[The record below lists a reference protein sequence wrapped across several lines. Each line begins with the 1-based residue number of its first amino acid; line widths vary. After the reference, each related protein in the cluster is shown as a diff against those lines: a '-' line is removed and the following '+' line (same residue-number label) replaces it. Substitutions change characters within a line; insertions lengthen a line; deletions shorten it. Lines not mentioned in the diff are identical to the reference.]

1 MVDGGVLIVGLWGPV
16 AVIRASATG
25 ALDADADLTVVP
37 GLRARR
43 LLASLALADGRTRSA
58 TALIDDVWGDDPP
71 RSPTAALH
79 TQISRLRHLIGA
91 AHLEATGTGYR
102 LVGCRTDI
110 DLVTDLVH
118 AAEAADEA
126 VAAARSW
133 RRGVPGD
140 DLGADGPG
148 GPVAEVRQRAARAQD
163 RLDRREFDAAMGAG
177 NADAARVVAEN
188 RCRRDPLDESAHLDL
203 MHALAAGGRVAEAVA
218 VYAGLRRRLV
228 TELGVDPGPRIAA
241 LHAELLAAEDD
252 PGEPA
257 TAEDGRVPAPGSG
270 RGVGL
275 LADTTEL
282 VGRAADVDALAGL
295 LGSGRL
301 VTVQGPGGV
310 GKTRVATS
318 VGHRLVDAGATVFY
332 APLAPIRDADDLVP
346 AIAAVLGVGES
357 ELAASG
363 RPRRTVGDLRVRLID
378 SVRGRDLVLILDNC
392 EQVIDACARLVAELL
407 VADARIRVLTTSR
420 APLLLAGEQIYQLPT
435 LDVDAGGSAVELF
448 VTRARAVRPDAD
460 LQPAAVAALCV
471 HLDGLPLAIELAAAR
486 IRTMTVDEIADR
498 LVERFALLRG
508 TDRTAPDR
516 HRTLYAVIEW
526 SWDLLD
532 ADGRRA
538 LRRLCRLPGGFT
550 AGAAGIILGFSG
562 FRLDDALT
570 ALANQSLLAVTES
583 GGRVRYR
590 MLEMVREFGESTLA
604 TDADESLSVHTAMR
618 RWAREVARQAVEQYE
633 TRVDAHL
640 VRHVADDSENL
651 VWVLREC
658 LRLIESGDEGDSAV
672 VADAL
677 DTLIRVFPVLASFWM
692 ARGLHA
698 EVVSWGA
705 RVLLALPAP
714 PEDLQDERLRRD
726 WMATVET
733 AGAHQVVRGDL
744 RLIARCRYHLR
755 RLHRPEKT
763 YDDAVELAA
772 ACVLSRTP
780 TAAIAHLVRGTRAR
794 DARVSLTSHVA
805 RMNLA
810 ENLGDLDGALRDG
823 RRVIERAVELG
834 DFWMSGMARVALAGL
849 HGQQCR
855 WQRAIAYYRAGLV
868 DLERLEAEDDV
879 LQSRTCLVA
888 ALASA
893 GDIDAA
899 EREFEILADGWT
911 PDDPDPQGG
920 PETAG
925 VIMLV
930 AAELACERGEVDTA
944 GALYRRATSTLR
956 RDHPLGVQDP
966 AVSMMLG
973 VIAVGLWR
981 CGLTADAR
989 ALLPLLVEAV
999 DLTLSGTAWR
1009 DLPQAGTVARA
1020 LGTILC
1026 TDDAL
1031 RADGARIL
1039 MLSRRMRGRRD
1050 FPGCAAVDEQVI
1062 AVSGLS
1068 EDRWHTETRGLES
1081 LSRHQAT
1088 ERLRSILASR
1098 ADDVERLGRSGV
1110 AHVGAHGQRREDR
1123 HDDGGAE

>member
-1 MVDGGVLIVGLWGPV
+1 MVDGGVLIVGVWGPV

-25 ALDADADLTVVP
+25 VLDADADLTVVP

-43 LLASLALADGRTRSA
+43 LLVSLALADGRTRSA

-110 DLVTDLVH
+110 DVITEL
-118 AAEAADEA
+118 ADASGDSGEA
-126 VAAARSW
+126 VAAARAW

-140 DLGADGPG
+140 DLGSDGPDG
-148 GPVAEVRQRAARAQD
+148 LVSEVRVRAARVQD
-163 RLDRREFDAAMGAG
+163 RIDRREFDAAMGAG
-177 NADAARVVAEN
+177 AADTARLVAER
-188 RCRRDPLDESAHLDL
+188 RCRRGTLDESAHLDL
-203 MHALAAGGRVAEAVA
+203 MRALVAGGRTADAVLVFA
-218 VYAGLRRRLV
+218 DLRRRLV
-228 TELGVDPGPRIAA
+228 TELGVDPGPQIAA
-241 LHAELLAAEDD
+241 LHAELIAAQ
-252 PGEPA
+252 
-257 TAEDGRVPAPGSG
+257 DGRGDPSRPTGPG

-275 LADTTEL
+275 LAATTEL
-282 VGRAADVDALAGL
+282 VGRADDVDALVDL
-295 LGSGRL
+295 LRAGRL

-310 GKTRVATS
+310 GKTRVAST

-332 APLAPIRDADDLVP
+332 VPLAPIRDADDLVP
-346 AIAAVLGVGES
+346 AVAAVLGVGES

-363 RPRRTVGDLRVRLID
+363 RPRRTVGDLRARLID
-378 SVRGRDLVLILDNC
+378 SIRGRDVVLILDNC
-392 EQVIDACARLVAELL
+392 EQVIDGCARLVGELL

-420 APLLLAGEQIYQLPT
+420 APLLLSGEQIYQLPT
-435 LDVDAGGSAVELF
+435 LDVDAEGSAVELF

-460 LQPAAVAALCV
+460 LRPDAVAALCA

-486 IRTMTVDEIADR
+486 IRTMTVDEIADG

-532 ADGRRA
+532 DDGRRA
-538 LRRLCRLPGGFT
+538 QCRLCRLPGGFT
-550 AGAAGIILGFSG
+550 ADAAAIILGFRG
-562 FRLDDALT
+562 FRLHDVLT

-583 GGRVRYR
+583 DGRVRYR
-590 MLEMVREFGESTLA
+590 MLETVREFGERTLA
-604 TDADESLSVHTAMR
+604 AQADESLAVDTAMR
-618 RWAREVARQAVEQYE
+618 RWARQLALEAVEQYE

-640 VRHVADDSENL
+640 VRRLADDSENL
-651 VWVLREC
+651 VWVLRDC
-658 LRLIESGDEGDSAV
+658 LRLLEARDDGGPAGVDSAV

-677 DTLIRVFPVLASFWM
+677 DTLIRVFPVLAAYWM

-698 EVVSWGA
+698 EVVTWGA
-705 RVLLALPAP
+705 RVLVTVPAP
-714 PEDLQDERLRRD
+714 PTGLDDERLRRD

-733 AGAHQVVRGDL
+733 AGAHQLVRGNL
-744 RLIARCRYHLR
+744 RLIARGRYHLR

-780 TAAIAHLVRGTRAR
+780 TAAIAHMVRG
-794 DARVSLTSHVA
+794 ARVSDPRVALTARVA

-810 ENLGDLDGALRDG
+810 ENLGDLDAAMRDG
-823 RRVIERAVELG
+823 LEVIDRAVELG

-849 HGQQCR
+849 HGQQGR
-855 WQRAIAYYRAGLV
+855 WQRAIASYRAGLV
-868 DLERLEAEDDV
+868 DLVRLDAEDDV
-879 LQSRTCLVA
+879 LQSRSYLVA
-888 ALASA
+888 ALVSA
-893 GDIDAA
+893 GDLAA
-899 EREFEILADGWT
+899 ADHEFAILSGGWT
-911 PDDPDPQGG
+911 PPDPDPQGG

-925 VIMLV
+925 LIMLI
-930 AAELACERGEVDTA
+930 AAELAFAHGEIEVA
-944 GALYRRATSTLR
+944 GTLYRRATTTLR

-973 VIAVGLWR
+973 VIVVGLWR
-981 CGLTADAR
+981 CGLIADAR
-989 ALLPLLVEAV
+989 ALVGLLVEAV
-999 DLTLSGTAWR
+999 GLTLAGSAWR
-1009 DLPQAGTVARA
+1009 DLPQAGTVTRA
-1020 LGTILC
+1020 LGCVLC
-1026 TDDAL
+1026 TDDVL
-1031 RADGARIL
+1031 SSDGARL
-1039 MLSRRMRGRRD
+1039 LVLSQVLRARRD
-1050 FPGCAAVDEQVI
+1050 IPGCAAVDEDLI

-1068 EDRWHTETRGLES
+1068 EAQWDNETRGLRN
-1081 LSRHQAT
+1081 LSRRQAA
-1088 ERLRSILASR
+1088 ERVRSILASR
-1098 ADDVERLGRSGV
+1098 ADDVDRLGRSGV
-1110 AHVGAHGQRREDR
+1110 AHVGTHGQRGEDH